1 MQESMREP
9 KRQFSWHG
17 ARVWVA
23 GHAGL
28 VGSSIARRLAGEGC
42 QVLRAD
48 RSELD
53 LRNQH
58 AVKEWMR
65 SARPDVV
72 IVAAATVG
80 GIQANRTRPADF
92 LHDNLMIA
100 SSIIEG
106 AHASD
111 VRKLTFL
118 SSSCVY
124 PRLAPQPIAESAM
137 LTGELE
143 PTNEWYAVAKIAGQ
157 KLCDAYRRQ
166 HGSDFISVV
175 PATIYGPGD
184 NFDLEGGHV
193 LPSLLRRFHQA
204 KVDRAASVTLWGSG
218 SPVREFLY
226 VDDLA
231 DAAVF
236 LTERY
241 SEEGPIN
248 VGALAPTTIRELAT
262 AVAHTVGYEGRI
274 DFDVTKPDGMP
285 RKLVDASRMT
295 ALGWQPST
303 TLATGLQTTY
313 RWLLDRLASR
323 APVRG
328 WPTEVTAARE

>member
-65 SARPDVV
+65 STRPDVV

-100 SSIIEG
+100 
-106 AHASD
+106 
-111 VRKLTFL
+111 
-118 SSSCVY
+118 
-124 PRLAPQPIAESAM
+124 
-137 LTGELE
+137 
-143 PTNEWYAVAKIAGQ
+143 
-157 KLCDAYRRQ
+157 
-166 HGSDFISVV
+166 
-175 PATIYGPGD
+175 
-184 NFDLEGGHV
+184 
-193 LPSLLRRFHQA
+193 
-204 KVDRAASVTLWGSG
+204 
-218 SPVREFLY
+218 
-226 VDDLA
+226 
-231 DAAVF
+231 
-236 LTERY
+236 
-241 SEEGPIN
+241 
-248 VGALAPTTIRELAT
+248 
-262 AVAHTVGYEGRI
+262 
-274 DFDVTKPDGMP
+274 
-285 RKLVDASRMT
+285 
-295 ALGWQPST
+295 
-303 TLATGLQTTY
+303 
-313 RWLLDRLASR
+313 
-323 APVRG
+323 
-328 WPTEVTAARE
+328 